1 MTWRLACRRSRRYHS
16 PSETWPEAGLRR
28 QVSETRFSASED
40 VSSEAARE
48 HLRERLGLEAELKEG
63 GAGVEVLAVG
73 RDLPVS
79 KLEEA
84 HAPEADLPP
93 RAPGDRIRHDVA
105 ERPLGGGQRRRR
117 HHRLHR
123 PGVIPPL
130 PEHALEHGAEPFAA
144 RVLAEEGVA
153 VAAVLGEAAQQGVDI
168 LAVEGPF
175 EVVDDAHGGSL
186 SRP

>member
-16 PSETWPEAGLRR
+16 PSETSPRAGLRLGAVR
-28 QVSETRFSASED
+28 RASRRASED

-48 HLRERLGLEAELKEG
+48 HLRERLRLEAELKEG
-63 GAGVEVLAVG
+63 GAGVEVLPVG

-93 RAPGDRIRHDVA
+93 RAPGDRIRHYVA

-130 PEHALEHGAEPFAA
+130 
-144 RVLAEEGVA
+144 
-153 VAAVLGEAAQQGVDI
+153 
-168 LAVEGPF
+168 
-175 EVVDDAHGGSL
+175 
-186 SRP
+186 